1 MPAFPYIILENKLT
15 LLPRPY
21 KTTYG
26 GEGGEAAAK
35 QGFSPRGSNSD
46 PGANTRPDTGVW

>member
-26 GEGGEAAAK
+26 GGGEAAAK